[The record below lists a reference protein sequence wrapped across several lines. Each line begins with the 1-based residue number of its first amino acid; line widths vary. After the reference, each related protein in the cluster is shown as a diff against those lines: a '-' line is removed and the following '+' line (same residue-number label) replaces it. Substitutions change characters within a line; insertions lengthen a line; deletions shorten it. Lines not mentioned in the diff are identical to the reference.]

1 MDRANV
7 GEKFQ
12 LQFLP
17 SFLFDLI
24 VFFLVF
30 SWVIQQ
36 PCFHDVKC
44 CLLDARGASFLTSRN
59 ENYLASV
66 AFKFLRFPRPFISN
80 LVQRAN
86 ASKAHFSEVSR
97 AVNLVTTHETDHAI
111 YFELFWPLSTWKD
124 MVGSIWRESRNAKPI
139 HYFNSFLPEIYIY
152 LTQNSGQEIKFPRE
166 KIWTLCI
173 PQIPKKYFPPFF
185 FFLGGG
191 GLLFKKLLLLILFVY

>member
-17 SFLFDLI
+17 SFLFYLI

-59 ENYLASV
+59 ENYLN
-66 AFKFLRFPRPFISN
+66 FLDFRALLFLIWFREQIH
-80 LVQRAN
+80 QRRIFLE
-86 ASKAHFSEVSR
+86 HFSEVSR
-97 AVNLVTTHETDHAI
+97 EVNLVTTHETDHAI

-139 HYFNSFLPEIYIY
+139 HYFNSFLREIYIWRAR
-152 LTQNSGQEIKFPRE
+152 NSGQEIKFPRE
-166 KIWTLCI
+166 NIWTFGLRLYFVHSSNS
-173 PQIPKKYFPPFF
+173 KKIHPAFSFF
-185 FFLGGG
+185 
-191 GLLFKKLLLLILFVY
+191 

>member
-1 MDRANV
+1 MQFFLLTYLQLPKFRQFQFIYSSELNFKADFFYSNWVTTWFSWIEQNV

-66 AFKFLRFPRPFISN
+66 ALKFLLDFRALLFLIWCTERVN
-80 LVQRAN
+80 QRR
-86 ASKAHFSEVSR
+86 SFLEHFREVSR
-97 AVNLVTTHETDHAI
+97 AVNLVT
-111 YFELFWPLSTWKD
+111 
-124 MVGSIWRESRNAKPI
+124 
-139 HYFNSFLPEIYIY
+139 
-152 LTQNSGQEIKFPRE
+152 
-166 KIWTLCI
+166 
-173 PQIPKKYFPPFF
+173 
-185 FFLGGG
+185 
-191 GLLFKKLLLLILFVY
+191 